1 MASSNT
7 RREMDLTKLM
17 MNDYTVEMINDSVK
31 EFNVSFNGPA
41 DSVYAGGVWKVR
53 VELPEDY
60 PYSSPSIGFVNKIY
74 HPNIDFPS
82 GSVCLDVLNQRWSP
96 VIGKMNYFDAQCL
109 TVLLNLITTY
119 ISMGLYINLTRTR
132 FLVLD
137 LLSIF
142 EHYLPQ
148 LLMEPN
154 ADDPLNDDAA
164 NLLLTDKE
172 TYEETVKGYCERYAK
187 PKSVGVVT
195 DAELSDGKPSDE
207 DPSEDDNDSGDEAT
221 VVDPAN
227 P

>member
-1 MASSNT
+1 MASPNT
-7 RREMDLTKLM
+7 RRETDLTKLM
-17 MNDYTVEMINDSVK
+17 MSDRTVEMINDSVK

-41 DSVYAGGVWKVR
+41 DSLYAGGVWKVR

-60 PYSSPSIGFVNKIY
+60 PYSSPSIGFVNRIY

-96 VIGKMNYFDAQCL
+96 VI
-109 TVLLNLITTY
+109 
-119 ISMGLYINLTRTR
+119 
-132 FLVLD
+132 D

-148 LLMEPN
+148 LLMQPN

-164 NLLLTDKE
+164 TLLLNDKE
-172 TYEETVKGYCERYAK
+172 TYEETVKGYCEQYAK
-187 PKSVGVVT
+187 PEAVEVVT
-195 DAELSDGKPSDE
+195 DAELSDGNPSDE
-207 DPSEDDNDSGDEAT
+207 DPSEGDNDSGDEAK